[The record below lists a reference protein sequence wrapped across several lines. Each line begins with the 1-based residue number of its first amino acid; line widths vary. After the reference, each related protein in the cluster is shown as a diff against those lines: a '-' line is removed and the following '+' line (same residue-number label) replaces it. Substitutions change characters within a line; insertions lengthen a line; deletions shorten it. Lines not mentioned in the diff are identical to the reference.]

1 MPYIP
6 VYFSHC
12 RNHES
17 SFITWPLI
25 PISILISPNLEQ
37 SFTPSFSLKSFQC
50 TLWNSW
56 YFINL
61 IPGNLKFFFKCFLHF
76 PALTKTSLPCG
87 YCIPCSLQKGDFF
100 FFLLFPVNLEGGVD
114 ILLCFFLVVPNQ
126 YYLLPLKKKSLL
138 LCSSCHMATSY
149 HRPPPLFQSCTDTKI
164 SPSHSMK
171 I

>member
-6 VYFSHC
+6 VYFSHS

-61 IPGNLKFFFKCFLHF
+61 IPGILKFFFKCFLHF

-100 FFLLFPVNLEGGVD
+100 FPLISHKSWGWSRYSPLFLLGSSKPV
-114 ILLCFFLVVPNQ
+114 
-126 YYLLPLKKKSLL
+126 LPPSFKKKSLL

-149 HRPPPLFQSCTDTKI
+149 HKPPPLFQSCTDTKI